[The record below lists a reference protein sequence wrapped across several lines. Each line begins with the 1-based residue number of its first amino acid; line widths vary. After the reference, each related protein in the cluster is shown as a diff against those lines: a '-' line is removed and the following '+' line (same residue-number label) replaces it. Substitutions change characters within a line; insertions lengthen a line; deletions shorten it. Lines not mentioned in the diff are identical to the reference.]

1 MYNINMIDYS
11 AKTTGEN
18 FLYVET
24 KTLAS
29 YLLDGE
35 NIEVLKRRN
44 IADNLIMYKKE
55 KAIARVNAPI
65 FRRLSFLMK
74 NDMLK
79 DFVYEDISTSKYIL
93 LYAVMKTDN
102 LVKDFVFEV
111 YKKKVLEDL
120 QYIEKIDIEN
130 WYQEKMMMSEALKNV
145 TIATENKLKQVIL
158 KIMQDANLV
167 TKEKNRF
174 KIIKPSLKST
184 FIDLLDSKGDIV
196 FAKAI
201 GGLV

>member
-1 MYNINMIDYS
+1 MLHMVDYS
-11 AKTTGEN
+11 AKTTAEN
-18 FLYVET
+18 FLYNET

-29 YLLDGE
+29 YLLGGE
-35 NIEVLKRRN
+35 DIEVLKRRN
-44 IADNLIMYKKE
+44 ITENLIMYKKE

-65 FRRLSFLMK
+65 FRRLAFLMEK
-74 NDMLK
+74 DMIK
-79 DFVYEDISTSKYIL
+79 DFLYEDISTSKYIL

-111 YKKKVLEDL
+111 YKKKVLEDIE
-120 QYIEKIDIEN
+120 YIEKKDIDD
-130 WYQEKMMMSEALKNV
+130 WYQEKMAMSETLKSV
-145 TIATENKLKQVIL
+145 TVATENKLKQVIL
-158 KIMQDANLV
+158 KILQDANLV
-167 TKEKNRF
+167 NKEKNRF

-184 FIDLLDSKGDIV
+184 FIDLLDSKGDIN

>member
-1 MYNINMIDYS
+1 MVDYS

-18 FLYVET
+18 FLYAET

-35 NIEVLKRRN
+35 DIEVLKKRN
-44 IADNLIMYKKE
+44 ITENLIMYKKE

-65 FRRLSFLMK
+65 FRRLAFLME

-111 YKKKVLEDL
+111 FKKKVLEDL
-120 QYIEKIDIEN
+120 EYIEKKDIDD
-130 WYQEKMMMSEALKNV
+130 WYQDKMIMSETLKNV

-158 KIMQDANLV
+158 RILQDANLV
-167 TKEKNRF
+167 SKEKNKF
-174 KIIKPSLKST
+174 KIIKPSIKST
-184 FIDLLDSKGDIV
+184 FIDLLDSKGDIS

>member
-1 MYNINMIDYS
+1 MVDYS
-11 AKTTGEN
+11 AKTTGES
-18 FLYVET
+18 FLYNES

-35 NIEVLKRRN
+35 DFDVLKKRN
-44 IADNLIMYKKE
+44 ITENLIMYKKE

-65 FRRLSFLMK
+65 FRRLAFLMEK
-74 NDMLK
+74 DILK

-102 LVKDFVFEV
+102 LVKDFIFEV

-120 QYIEKIDIEN
+120 EYIEKKDMDD
-130 WYQEKMMMSEALKNV
+130 WYQEKMMMSETLKNV
-145 TIATENKLKQVIL
+145 TIATENKLKQVIF
-158 KIMQDANLV
+158 KILQDANLIK
-167 TKEKNRF
+167 KEKNRF
-174 KIIKPSLKST
+174 KIIKASLKSA
-184 FIDLLDSKGDIV
+184 FVDLLDSKGDIN

>member
-1 MYNINMIDYS
+1 MVDYS
-11 AKTTGEN
+11 AKTTAEN
-18 FLYVET
+18 FLYNET

-29 YLLDGE
+29 YLLGGE
-35 NIEVLKRRN
+35 DIEVLKRRN
-44 IADNLIMYKKE
+44 ITENLIMYKKE

-65 FRRLSFLMK
+65 FRRLAFLMEK
-74 NDMLK
+74 DMIK
-79 DFVYEDISTSKYIL
+79 DFLYEDISTSKYIL

-111 YKKKVLEDL
+111 YKKKVLEDIE
-120 QYIEKIDIEN
+120 YIEKKDIDD
-130 WYQEKMMMSEALKNV
+130 WYQEKMAMSETLKSV
-145 TIATENKLKQVIL
+145 TVATENKLKQVIL
-158 KIMQDANLV
+158 KILQDANLV
-167 TKEKNRF
+167 NKEKNRF

-184 FIDLLDSKGDIV
+184 FIDLLDSKGDIN

>member
-1 MYNINMIDYS
+1 MIDYS

-18 FLYVET
+18 FLYSET

-35 NIEVLKRRN
+35 DIEVLKKRN
-44 IADNLIMYKKE
+44 IMENLIMYKKE

-65 FRRLSFLMK
+65 FRRLAFLIEM
-74 NDMLK
+74 DMLK
-79 DFVYEDISTSKYIL
+79 EFVYEDISTSKCIL

-120 QYIEKIDIEN
+120 EYIEKKDIDD
-130 WYQEKMMMSEALKNV
+130 WYQEKIMMSDTLKDV
-145 TIATENKLKQVIL
+145 TIATENKLKQVIM
-158 KIMQDANLV
+158 KILQDANLV
-167 TKEKNRF
+167 SKEKNRF

-184 FIDLLDSKGDIV
+184 FIDLLDSKGDIN

>member
-1 MYNINMIDYS
+1 MTDYS

-18 FLYVET
+18 FLYNET

-35 NIEVLKRRN
+35 DFEELKRRN
-44 IADNLIMYKKE
+44 IAENLIMYKKE
-55 KAIARVNAPI
+55 KAITRVNAPI
-65 FRRLSFLMK
+65 FRRLAFLMEK
-74 NDMLK
+74 DMLK
-79 DFVYEDISTSKYIL
+79 DFVYENISTSKYIL

-120 QYIEKIDIEN
+120 EYIEKNDMDD
-130 WYQEKMMMSEALKNV
+130 WYQEKMMMSDSLKNV
-145 TIATENKLKQVIL
+145 TIATENKLKQVIM
-158 KIMQDANLV
+158 KILQDANLV
-167 TKEKNRF
+167 IKEKNKF

-184 FIDLLDSKGDIV
+184 FIDLLDNKGDIN

>member
-1 MYNINMIDYS
+1 MIDYS

-18 FLYVET
+18 FLYTET

-35 NIEVLKRRN
+35 DFEVLKKRN
-44 IADNLIMYKKE
+44 ITENLIMYKKE

-65 FRRLSFLMK
+65 FRRLAFLMEK
-74 NDMLK
+74 DMIK
-79 DFVYEDISTSKYIL
+79 DFLYEDISTSKYIL

-111 YKKKVLEDL
+111 YKKKVLEDIE
-120 QYIEKIDIEN
+120 YIEKKDIDD
-130 WYQEKMMMSEALKNV
+130 WYQEKMAMSETLKSV
-145 TIATENKLKQVIL
+145 TVATENKLKQVIL
-158 KIMQDANLV
+158 KILQDANLV
-167 TKEKNRF
+167 NKEKNRF

-184 FIDLLDSKGDIV
+184 FIDLLDSKGDIN

>member
-1 MYNINMIDYS
+1 MVDYS

-18 FLYVET
+18 FLYTET

-35 NIEVLKRRN
+35 DIEVLKKRN
-44 IADNLIMYKKE
+44 ITENLIMYKKE
-55 KAIARVNAPI
+55 KAITRVNAPI
-65 FRRLSFLMK
+65 FRRLAFLME

-79 DFVYEDISTSKYIL
+79 DFVYEDISTSKCIL

-111 YKKKVLEDL
+111 FKKKVLEDL
-120 QYIEKIDIEN
+120 EYIEKKDIDD
-130 WYQEKMMMSEALKNV
+130 WYQDKMMMSETLKNV

-158 KIMQDANLV
+158 RILQDANLV
-167 TKEKNRF
+167 SKEKNKF

-184 FIDLLDSKGDIV
+184 FIDLLNSKGDIS

>member
-1 MYNINMIDYS
+1 MIDYS

-18 FLYVET
+18 FLYNET

-29 YLLDGE
+29 YILDGE
-35 NIEVLKRRN
+35 NVEVLKRRN
-44 IADNLIMYKKE
+44 ITDNLIMYKKE

-65 FRRLSFLMK
+65 FRRLAFLIEK
-74 NDMLK
+74 DILK
-79 DFVYEDISTSKYIL
+79 DFFYEDISTSKYIL

-120 QYIEKIDIEN
+120 KYIEKKDIDD
-130 WYQEKMMMSEALKNV
+130 WYQEKIMMSETLKRV
-145 TIATENKLKQVIL
+145 TISTENKLKQVIM
-158 KIMQDANLV
+158 KILQDANLV
-167 TKEKNRF
+167 TKEKNMF
-174 KIIKPSLKST
+174 KIIKPSLKAT
-184 FIDLLDSKGDIV
+184 FIDLLDNKGDIS

>member
-1 MYNINMIDYS
+1 MVDYS

-18 FLYVET
+18 FLYNET

-35 NIEVLKRRN
+35 DFDALKKRN
-44 IADNLIMYKKE
+44 IDENLIMYKKE

-65 FRRLSFLMK
+65 FRRLAFLMEK
-74 NDMLK
+74 DMLK

-102 LVKDFVFEV
+102 LVKDFIFEV

-120 QYIEKIDIEN
+120 ENIEKKDMDD
-130 WYQEKMMMSEALKNV
+130 WYQEKMMMSETLKNV
-145 TIATENKLKQVIL
+145 TIATENKLKQVIM
-158 KIMQDANLV
+158 KILQDANLIK
-167 TKEKNRF
+167 KEKNRF

-184 FIDLLDSKGDIV
+184 FVDVLDSKGDIN